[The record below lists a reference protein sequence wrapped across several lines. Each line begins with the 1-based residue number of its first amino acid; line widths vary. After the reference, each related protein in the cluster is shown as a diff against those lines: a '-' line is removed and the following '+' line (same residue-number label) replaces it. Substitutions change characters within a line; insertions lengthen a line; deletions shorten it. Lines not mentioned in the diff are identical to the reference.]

1 MRVLHFLATAKAK
14 IDVAKGMVSLKANG
28 KRKKFK
34 IFELKIKPKEQHDT
48 FLMEMMSLWSDD
60 GLEKFFLKE
69 GVSIKKK
76 PAPPEQ
82 AKKGCSKRKS
92 LFKKEK
98 VTPIPDSQS
107 MVISFA
113 GVNNNSRIEGAG
125 IGHKKPQGV
134 SHRGYD
140 PG

>member
-1 MRVLHFLATAKAK
+1 MGRPFLATAKAK
-14 IDVAKGMVSLKANG
+14 IDVAKGMISLKENG

-34 IFELKIKPKEQHDT
+34 IFELKIKPEKQHDA
-48 FLMEMMSLWSDD
+48 FLMEMMSLWSDE

-69 GVSIKKK
+69 GISINKKS
-76 PAPPEQ
+76 APSEQ
-82 AKKGCSKRKS
+82 AKKECSKRKS

-98 VTPIPDSQS
+98 VTPIPEFQS
-107 MVISFA
+107 KVISFA
-113 GVNNNSRIEGAG
+113 GVNNISRIDGAG
-125 IGHKKPQGV
+125 IGYKNPHGV